1 MATAALDTADPLEA
15 FRTEVREWLEANFP
29 KSMVGKGGAVMT
41 PEGPDGL
48 GPEGKAWRL
57 AVGAKGWGTPTWPK
71 EYGGGGLSRK
81 EAAVVTQEMN
91 RIGAWNPIGGMGTL
105 MFGPTLLEFG
115 SEEQKLRHMPSICN
129 SDIRWCQ
136 GYSEPGAGSD
146 LASLQC
152 FAEDAGDHYIVN
164 GQKTWTSGGQWAD
177 WCFALVRTDKSKK
190 HEGITFLLID
200 MKSPGIEVK
209 PIRMISGVSPF
220 CETFFTNVKVPKENR
235 VGDEGFGWTIGK
247 RLLQH
252 ERTNLSG
259 GAGPRMMMGG
269 TQSLSEIAKEA
280 LGTDSEGRIADAEL
294 RVRIAKFE
302 MDWRAFLMTAMRVQQ
317 EAKASGG
324 VSVVSSILKTVGTK
338 LGQERSELLIE
349 IIGLQG
355 LGWEG
360 EGFSDTEIATT
371 RGWLSGKATTIYG
384 GSTEIQNNVVAKQ
397 ILGMLDHQ

>member
-1 MATAALDTADPLEA
+1 
-15 FRTEVREWLEANFP
+15 
-29 KSMVGKGGAVMT
+29 
-41 PEGPDGL
+41 
-48 GPEGKAWRL
+48 
-57 AVGAKGWGTPTWPK
+57 
-71 EYGGGGLSRK
+71 
-81 EAAVVTQEMN
+81 
-91 RIGAWNPIGGMGTL
+91 
-105 MFGPTLLEFG
+105 
-115 SEEQKLRHMPSICN
+115 
-129 SDIRWCQ
+129 
-136 GYSEPGAGSD
+136 
-146 LASLQC
+146 
-152 FAEDAGDHYIVN
+152 
-164 GQKTWTSGGQWAD
+164 
-177 WCFALVRTDKSKK
+177 
-190 HEGITFLLID
+190 
-200 MKSPGIEVK
+200 
-209 PIRMISGVSPF
+209 
-220 CETFFTNVKVPKENR
+220 
-235 VGDEGFGWTIGK
+235 
-247 RLLQH
+247 
-252 ERTNLSG
+252 
-259 GAGPRMMMGG
+259 MMMGG

-360 EGFSDTEIATT
+360 EGFSATEIATT